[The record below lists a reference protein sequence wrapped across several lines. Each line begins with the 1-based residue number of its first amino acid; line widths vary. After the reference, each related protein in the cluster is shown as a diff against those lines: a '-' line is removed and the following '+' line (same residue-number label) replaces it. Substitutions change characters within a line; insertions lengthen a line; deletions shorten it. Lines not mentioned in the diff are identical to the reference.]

1 MFQKEKYL
9 EINNIEVRQILC
21 IFRTSSHHLRVET
34 ERYKNNSLER
44 SQRIY
49 TFCSR
54 NDIEDEPHFL
64 IKCAFYNSLREELH
78 TKIQNYCKNFIKL
91 DNKSKFAWL
100 MTTEDIFLVENLGH
114 FLIQSIALRSTKISD
129 G

>member
-9 EINNIEVRQILC
+9 EINSFEVRQILC
-21 IFRTSSHHLRVET
+21 RFRISSHHLRVET
-34 ERYKNNSLER
+34 ERHKNNSLER

-64 IKCAFYNSLREELH
+64 IKCAFYNSLCEELY
-78 TKIQNYCKNFIKL
+78 TKIKNYCKNFIKL
-91 DNKSKFAWL
+91 DNKFKCVWL

-114 FLIQSIALRSTKISD
+114 FFIQSFKLR
-129 G
+129 